1 MSPVLSF
8 FWKFKPSFI
17 RSLFMEFV
25 NFFIKM
31 KIYIEVID
39 LNTIEIILII

>member
-1 MSPVLSF
+1 M
-8 FWKFKPSFI
+8 